1 MTKKDAKGR
10 WMLRKTLLGRQVS
23 FSHQKPARG
32 IDHGRYGARAG
43 TYACDCGQ
51 VIEIRPSNNDSN
63 QEQSLQ
69 VTTCLIDNRQLA
81 NDRSR
86 QSRIRGIIILHVR
99 FRGKSRVSRTI
110 EINRAI
116 SLSLSLSLSLRA
128 RAHSFP
134 AIRKNSRGNM
144 RHWRAARSAHFSS
157 YRRARVCHLSVYVF
171 RELGYR
177 VHMRR

>member
-32 IDHGRYGARAG
+32 IDRGRYGARAG

-116 SLSLSLSLSLRA
+116 SLSLSLSLSLSPRA
-128 RAHSFP
+128 RTLVPGDPEKFAWQYAP
-134 AIRKNSRGNM
+134 LG
-144 RHWRAARSAHFSS
+144 SAHFSS